1 MSEVTRFDLVTKGRG
16 FDTWQKM
23 EADPDGEWVK
33 AEDYAAMAEHAA
45 MVEMERDA
53 LRAEVERLK
62 RIEELALIWAAYQDD
77 ESKANPDLL
86 MQSLDAADAL
96 YDAVSARLPDPTP
109 AALVGRMDLKR
120 FEKAPC
126 YICGYNGPNYYQAE
140 VHECAGLYHEQTN
153 EMP

>member
-1 MSEVTRFDLVTKGRG
+1 MRDLVQRL
-16 FDTWQKM
+16 
-23 EADPDGEWVK
+23 
-33 AEDYAAMAEHAA
+33 
-45 MVEMERDA
+45 RD
-53 LRAEVERLK
+53 ECERLAGHSLEHGYAESGIAANLADEAIEEIERLR
-62 RIEELALIWAAYQDD
+62 RIEELALIWSAYQDD

-86 MQSLDAADAL
+86 MPSLDAADAL
-96 YDAVSARLPDPTP
+96 YDAVSARLSDPTP